1 MEISIAEPKKDL
13 VREHVNLVKVL
24 RTGNRKQL
32 DSEAADQAK
41 ELSEYRKDK
50 GRKTVRG
57 KGRR

>member
-1 MEISIAEPKKDL
+1 MEASIAEPKKDL
-13 VREHVNLVKVL
+13 VKEHVRLVKIL
-24 RTGNRKQL
+24 RTGSRKQL
-32 DSEAADQAK
+32 NSEAADQEK